1 MPGAQEV
8 NGSTS
13 RASVSLDDY
22 QERANKWVVLAL
34 AAVGAFMTTL
44 DASIVNISL
53 PSIAH
58 SFGVP
63 LSGAIE
69 WIIIGYLVI
78 IAAVL
83 LTFGRLADMTRKTPL
98 WLSGLTI
105 FTIGSALS
113 GAAPSLG
120 LPISARRFPGLCG
133 DLISD

>member
-8 NGSTS
+8 TGSTS

-83 LTFGRLADMTRKTPL
+83 LTFWRLADMISKNPTCL
-98 WLSGLTI
+98 FALTI
-105 FTIGSALS
+105 FTL
-113 GAAPSLG
+113 
-120 LPISARRFPGLCG
+120 F
-133 DLISD
+133 